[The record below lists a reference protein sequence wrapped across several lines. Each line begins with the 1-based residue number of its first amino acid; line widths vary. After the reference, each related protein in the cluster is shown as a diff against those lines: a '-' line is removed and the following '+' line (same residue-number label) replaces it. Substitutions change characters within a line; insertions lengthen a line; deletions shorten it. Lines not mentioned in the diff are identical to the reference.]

1 MPLHRDGAND
11 GFHEAIGELMSMSMS
26 TPKHLAEIGLL
37 QEVPESKGKGT
48 PSSCRSGKISSIN
61 VLNELIIHVIESLK
75 VQSSKILLNESTAGH
90 LASTSQLMG
99 HEAAVATD
107 PQALIKAFLRRRRQ
121 S

>member
-1 MPLHRDGAND
+1 MHFYHWNITGKGKPLSRMGLVWALGRPPNSVPLHRDGAND

-75 VQSSKILLNESTAGH
+75 V
-90 LASTSQLMG
+90 
-99 HEAAVATD
+99 
-107 PQALIKAFLRRRRQ
+107 
-121 S
+121 